1 VGAARGPVGRVGG
14 QGPVSSP
21 SDSSKRAAAELLP
34 ALLESTVD
42 LGLEASFEVAGFS
55 MLPLIRPGDKVH
67 VGPPRNSGVRV
78 GDVVAVR
85 AAPGGR
91 LVVHRVVGR
100 KGEGVVLHGDNA
112 ARTDGTFDER
122 DVIAVV
128 DSVRR
133 EGRNVWFGAGRWGPL
148 VALAARSGVLRRF
161 NQAVYPAY
169 RALGRDRLRRSG
181 GEK

>member
-1 VGAARGPVGRVGG
+1 M
-14 QGPVSSP
+14 SSP

-34 ALLESTVD
+34 ALLESTIE

-55 MLPLIRPGDKVH
+55 MLPLIRPGDTVH
-67 VGPPRNSGVRV
+67 VGPPPNTGVRV

-85 AAPGGR
+85 GMPGGR
-91 LVVHRVVGR
+91 LLVHRVVGR
-100 KGEGVVLHGDNA
+100 SGNEIVLRGDNA
-112 ARTDGTFDER
+112 ARTDGTFDED
-122 DVIAVV
+122 DVIGVV

-133 EGRNVWFGAGRWGPL
+133 EGRDVWFGAGRWGPL
-148 VALAARSGVLRRF
+148 VALAAGSGVLRRF